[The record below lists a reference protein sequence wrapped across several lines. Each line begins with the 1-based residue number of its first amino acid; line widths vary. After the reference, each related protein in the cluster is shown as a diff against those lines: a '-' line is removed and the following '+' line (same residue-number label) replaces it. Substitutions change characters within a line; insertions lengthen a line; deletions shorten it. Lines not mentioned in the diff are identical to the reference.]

1 MLKKLRFLLAVFIL
15 SAFPAFHA
23 LCSGSESAE
32 NISEFSET
40 AFESAKNISE
50 SAENEQKQ
58 LEKNS
63 FIGKSIFSFDLGYL
77 GTGLK
82 NNGWGFGLSYERSI
96 FDYLA
101 VKGNFSHMTMFA
113 KNIETRVTTV
123 GIRLEALFYPFGSG
137 LDKLYLGF
145 GGGTD
150 FLMYI
155 DKESEDSKDTIIT
168 VYPEIG
174 WKQNFLNYVMVDVFF
189 GYRILVNEPSLFSW
203 QADLVDSGVE
213 YGIRIK
219 FNLKEI
225 WSFVK
230 NIFRQNG
237 QNKMNENTAN

>member
-1 MLKKLRFLLAVFIL
+1 MLKKRFALLIFFCLAALSVF
-15 SAFPAFHA
+15 SEESQYE
-23 LCSGSESAE
+23 SGESSGLDE
-32 NISEFSET
+32 QSEFS
-40 AFESAKNISE
+40 FSE
-50 SAENEQKQ
+50 PENNSKSG
-58 LEKNS
+58 EKNS
-63 FIGKSIFSFDLGYL
+63 FIGKSIFSFDSGYL

-82 NNGWGFGLSYERSI
+82 NNGWGFGISYERSI

-101 VKGNFSHMTMFA
+101 MKGNFSHMTMFA

-155 DKESEDSKDTIIT
+155 DKESEGSKDTIIT

-174 WKQNFLNYVMVDVFF
+174 WKQNFLNYLMVDVFF

-230 NIFRQNG
+230 NIFRRNG
-237 QNKMNENTAN
+237 QNKMNENETN

>member
-1 MLKKLRFLLAVFIL
+1 MLQKRFALLIFFCLAALSVFSEEL
-15 SAFPAFHA
+15 QSEFGES
-23 LCSGSESAE
+23 SGLDEQ
-32 NISEFSET
+32 SEFS
-40 AFESAKNISE
+40 FSE
-50 SAENEQKQ
+50 SENNSKSG
-58 LEKNS
+58 EKNS

-82 NNGWGFGLSYERSI
+82 NNGWGFGISYERSI

-101 VKGNFSHMTMFA
+101 MKGNFSHMTMFA

-155 DKESEDSKDTIIT
+155 DKESEGSKDTIIT

-230 NIFRQNG
+230 NIFRRNG
-237 QNKMNENTAN
+237 QNKMNENETN

>member
-1 MLKKLRFLLAVFIL
+1 MLKKRFALLIFFCLAALSVF
-15 SAFPAFHA
+15 SEE
-23 LCSGSESAE
+23 SQSESGE
-32 NISEFSET
+32 SSGLDKQPEFS
-40 AFESAKNISE
+40 FSE
-50 SAENEQKQ
+50 PENNSKSG
-58 LEKNS
+58 EKNS

-82 NNGWGFGLSYERSI
+82 NNGWGFGISYERSV

-101 VKGNFSHMTMFA
+101 MKGNFSHMTMFA

-155 DKESEDSKDTIIT
+155 DKESEGSKDTIIT

-213 YGIRIK
+213 YGIKIK

-230 NIFRQNG
+230 NIFRRNG
-237 QNKMNENTAN
+237 QNKMNENETN

>member
-1 MLKKLRFLLAVFIL
+1 MLKKRFALLIFFCLAALSVF
-15 SAFPAFHA
+15 SEE
-23 LCSGSESAE
+23 SQSESG
-32 NISEFSET
+32 EFSGLGKQPE
-40 AFESAKNISE
+40 FSFSE
-50 SAENEQKQ
+50 PEKKSKSG
-58 LEKNS
+58 EKNS

-82 NNGWGFGLSYERSI
+82 NNGWGFGISYEHSI
-96 FDYLA
+96 FDYSA
-101 VKGNFSHMTMFA
+101 IKGNFSHMTMFA

-174 WKQNFLNYVMVDVFF
+174 WKQNFMNYVMVDVFF
-189 GYRILVNEPSLFSW
+189 GYRILMNEPLLFSW

-213 YGIRIK
+213 YGVRIK

-230 NIFRQNG
+230 TIFRRNG
-237 QNKMNENTAN
+237 QNAMNENAMNENAAN

>member
-1 MLKKLRFLLAVFIL
+1 MLKKRFALLIFFCLAALSVF
-15 SAFPAFHA
+15 
-23 LCSGSESAE
+23 SEESQ
-32 NISEFSET
+32 SEFGESRGLDEQPEFSFSEP
-40 AFESAKNISE
+40 
-50 SAENEQKQ
+50 ENNSKSD
-58 LEKNS
+58 EKNS

-82 NNGWGFGLSYERSI
+82 NNGWGFGISYERSI

-101 VKGNFSHMTMFA
+101 MKGNFSHMTMFA

-155 DKESEDSKDTIIT
+155 DKESEGSKDTIIT

-230 NIFRQNG
+230 NIFRRNG
-237 QNKMNENTAN
+237 QNAMKKTRRTE

>member
-1 MLKKLRFLLAVFIL
+1 MLKKRFALLIFFCLAALSVF
-15 SAFPAFHA
+15 SEE
-23 LCSGSESAE
+23 SQSESGE
-32 NISEFSET
+32 SSGLDEQTEFS
-40 AFESAKNISE
+40 FSE
-50 SAENEQKQ
+50 SENNSKSG
-58 LEKNS
+58 EKNS
-63 FIGKSIFSFDLGYL
+63 FIGKSIFSFDSGYL

-82 NNGWGFGLSYERSI
+82 NNGWGFGISYERSI

-101 VKGNFSHMTMFA
+101 MKGNFSHMTMFA

-155 DKESEDSKDTIIT
+155 DKESEGSKDTIIT

-225 WSFVK
+225 WNFVK
-230 NIFRQNG
+230 NIFRRNG
-237 QNKMNENTAN
+237 QNKMNESETN